1 MEKNIIVN
9 KGIVAELIKKG
20 EYPYCYKIRQS
31 GRKKSIF
38 SNMKKDLHLCPICN
52 KLVFQKED
60 FVLSEF
66 GQPTHTYCLS
76 AEEVKKYKPYKDN
89 LIGKNILFKN
99 VIGRAISFGIG
110 YFVYLINLP
119 TGRKKYINLDD
130 YRCKKC
136 GEIPT
141 TENHK
146 DGVCSQNTRK

>member
-20 EYPYCYKIRQS
+20 EYPNCYKIRQS
-31 GRKKSIF
+31 GRKKSFF
-38 SNMKKDLHLCPICN
+38 SNMKKDLHLCAVCN

-60 FVLSEF
+60 YVLSEF
-66 GQPTHTYCLS
+66 GQPIHTYCLS
-76 AEEVKKYKPYKDN
+76 AEEVNKYKPYKDK

-99 VIGRAISFGIG
+99 FIGKAINYGLGF
-110 YFVYLINLP
+110 FVYLIKLP
-119 TGRKKYINLDD
+119 TGQSKYVNLDE
-130 YRCKKC
+130 YRCKIC

-146 DGVCSQNTRK
+146 NGICPQYK